1 MSKWAFIDR
10 YLQPLAKAINSD
22 VAFLLPV
29 PDEKTG
35 EITTVNIGYK
45 NDRVVRVAIEFDNLK
60 TIVTKVIENV
70 QEVIKIDKVINAR
83 ILNQIQR
90 YLKGIDWENED
101 FKGKLLINYLKGVE
115 DALFEEGII
124 LTFNRKINQESS
136 VTPPDYYVLVERYVD
151 YTDSYSKTEHLMMIY
166 PNNIEYLKTN
176 EVKK

>member
-1 MSKWAFIDR
+1 MSKLAFIDR

-70 QEVIKIDKVINAR
+70 
-83 ILNQIQR
+83 
-90 YLKGIDWENED
+90 
-101 FKGKLLINYLKGVE
+101 
-115 DALFEEGII
+115 
-124 LTFNRKINQESS
+124 
-136 VTPPDYYVLVERYVD
+136 
-151 YTDSYSKTEHLMMIY
+151 
-166 PNNIEYLKTN
+166 
-176 EVKK
+176 

>member
-70 QEVIKIDKVINAR
+70 
-83 ILNQIQR
+83 
-90 YLKGIDWENED
+90 
-101 FKGKLLINYLKGVE
+101 
-115 DALFEEGII
+115 
-124 LTFNRKINQESS
+124 
-136 VTPPDYYVLVERYVD
+136 
-151 YTDSYSKTEHLMMIY
+151 
-166 PNNIEYLKTN
+166 
-176 EVKK
+176 